1 MTYEVRVVMY
11 DKKSKTET
19 DVTGSLNIKQNGNQI
34 VLTEKKPGSLKD
46 GYEYCAYTKGITKI
60 GATDEVR
67 TKLKTVFPKKAPV
80 ASADVKVKGD
90 FDVIRPE
97 TDVTVTPKVKNFY
110 DYNLSEAN
118 LEIYKYDEKGK
129 NIIYKGTGADNP
141 FFDVEWDGKAYTLRI
156 KSSAVI
162 NHMTDKFAVG
172 LKVND
177 ALATKKPVKLTFKMS
192 TAKFAQSVKEINLSS
207 KDRYSMG
214 MVKISTLTEGVSEIE
229 SVVIDSPA
237 DKEGNPYFVL
247 KDLGGGNYGIAYR
260 GSRIPQIKK
269 GTVKL
274 KVFLSGNN
282 TSQTR
287 KEKPNATISVK
298 VNVK

>member
-1 MTYEVRVVMY
+1 
-11 DKKSKTET
+11 
-19 DVTGSLNIKQNGNQI
+19 
-34 VLTEKKPGSLKD
+34 
-46 GYEYCAYTKGITKI
+46 
-60 GATDEVR
+60 
-67 TKLKTVFPKKAPV
+67 
-80 ASADVKVKGD
+80 
-90 FDVIRPE
+90 
-97 TDVTVTPKVKNFY
+97 
-110 DYNLSEAN
+110 
-118 LEIYKYDEKGK
+118 
-129 NIIYKGTGADNP
+129 
-141 FFDVEWDGKAYTLRI
+141 
-156 KSSAVI
+156 
-162 NHMTDKFAVG
+162 MTDKFAVG